1 MCGWSESCDNTSLI
15 VSLFWRVYRH
25 LELSWTSGYPSHRSS
40 VLGVWVPGEPDS
52 FRVTDTAV
60 FKDKLYLGLSCCR
73 VQVYDINSLLQIN
86 TLETTG
92 AEAESQDLELDR
104 RSCKLAQY
112 DRTLAVT
119 NVSRT
124 KVRLY
129 NCDTDDMVGEIET
142 RAGHIYNLVIND
154 RLLVCLSG
162 WSLLSWRVD
171 SARPDTVRG
180 RFMGVCPDFEPSDQ
194 YQNWLEIHS
203 AAINSDYL
211 VTRAT
216 RTLVNPAPANVSQTR
231 SRIFLHVRRIGPDG
245 FIGNLLRPNDTA
257 LDFNVV
263 ELNSMK
269 LSESNLLATMVM
281 MRHESSDLSVGAGG
295 AGVYYLRYV
304 IQVTNI
310 VTGEMIASMPTQSI
324 LSSVQIPVCW
334 RGDTLYVK
342 IVPKPVGGFYSTDSD
357 DEEDVYEVSLASWN
371 YLNNQLTN
379 IPSVQVDEGNV
390 ISEVIL
396 FLIQV
401 SSSSDFMN
409 IEAARLAVISTKFS
423 HRPFVGI
430 MDQEDME
437 NLDHNAQEPMPRFTV
452 KASTYDF
459 WNLVET

>member
-1 MCGWSESCDNTSLI
+1 MRMCGWSESCDNLGLI

-25 LELSWTSGYPSHRSS
+25 LELGWTTGHPSHRAS

-52 FRVTDTAV
+52 FRVTDTATYR
-60 FKDKLYLGLSCCR
+60 DKLYLGLSCCR
-73 VQVYDINSLLQIN
+73 VQVYDINSLLQVN

-92 AEAESQDLELDR
+92 TGATAESQDLELDR
-104 RSCKLAQY
+104 RSCKLAQH

-129 NCDTDDMVGEIET
+129 NCDTDDLVGEIET

-162 WSLLSWRVD
+162 WSLLSWRID

-180 RFMGVCPDFEPSDQ
+180 RFMGLCPDFEPSDQ

-203 AAINSDYL
+203 AALNSDYL

-245 FIGNLLRPNDTA
+245 FIGPLLRPNDTA

-281 MRHESSDLSVGAGG
+281 MRHESSDHSVGPGG

-304 IQVTNI
+304 IQVMNI

-334 RGDTLYVK
+334 RDDTLYVK
-342 IVPKPVGGFYSTDSD
+342 IVPKPVGGFYSSDSD
-357 DEEDVYEVSLASWN
+357 EEEDVYEVSLAKWN
-371 YLNNQLTN
+371 YLSNQLTN
-379 IPSVQVDEGNV
+379 IPSVQVV
-390 ISEVIL
+390 P
-396 FLIQV
+396 
-401 SSSSDFMN
+401 
-409 IEAARLAVISTKFS
+409 EAL
-423 HRPFVGI
+423 
-430 MDQEDME
+430 
-437 NLDHNAQEPMPRFTV
+437 N
-452 KASTYDF
+452 
-459 WNLVET
+459 

>member
-1 MCGWSESCDNTSLI
+1 MLFFVQEWSITKQLRMCGWSESCDNMSLI

-25 LELSWTSGYPSHRSS
+25 LDLGWTTGHPSHRSS

-52 FRVTDTAV
+52 FRVTDTATYR
-60 FKDKLYLGLSCCR
+60 DKLYLGLSCCR
-73 VQVYDINSLLQIN
+73 VQVYDINSLLQVN

-92 AEAESQDLELDR
+92 AATESQDLELDR
-104 RSCKLAQY
+104 RSCKLAQH

-129 NCDTDDMVGEIET
+129 NCDTDDLVGEIET

-162 WSLLSWRVD
+162 WSLLSWRID

-180 RFMGVCPDFEPSDQ
+180 RFMGLCPDFEPSDQ

-203 AAINSDYL
+203 ATLNSDYL

-245 FIGNLLRPNDTA
+245 FIGPLLRPNDTA

-281 MRHESSDLSVGAGG
+281 MRHESSDHSVGPGG

-304 IQVTNI
+304 IQVMNI

-342 IVPKPVGGFYSTDSD
+342 IVPKPVGGFYSSDSD
-357 DEEDVYEVSLASWN
+357 DEEDVYEVSLAKWN
-371 YLNNQLTN
+371 YLSNQLTN
-379 IPSVQVDEGNV
+379 IPSVQVGHYITLSIN
-390 ISEVIL
+390 
-396 FLIQV
+396 FKYKP
-401 SSSSDFMN
+401 SSNEQKLS
-409 IEAARLAVISTKFS
+409 RLAPVLIS
-423 HRPFVGI
+423 
-430 MDQEDME
+430 
-437 NLDHNAQEPMPRFTV
+437 
-452 KASTYDF
+452 ST
-459 WNLVET
+459 LRLRGS